1 VGLFKQYMPIFITT
15 LFFLH
20 LLNAMIRSQQ
30 NVNFVTGGF
39 DDRGGG
45 DFCRDSKIPGVK
57 AGIDS

>member
-1 VGLFKQYMPIFITT
+1 MPIFITT